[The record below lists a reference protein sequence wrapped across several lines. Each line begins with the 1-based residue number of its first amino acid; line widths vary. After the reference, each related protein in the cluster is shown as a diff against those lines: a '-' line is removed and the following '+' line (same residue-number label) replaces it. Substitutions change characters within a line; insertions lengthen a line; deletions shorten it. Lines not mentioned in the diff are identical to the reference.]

1 MKHKL
6 LTILS
11 AILPLSALS
20 QSISLDECRSLARDN
35 YPAIKQYGLIEQ
47 VKQIN
52 VANADKA
59 WLPQVGVS
67 AGATAFTDVLKNN
80 ARTQAMGVD
89 MKNYAAS
96 GEVSVNQSVYDGGQ
110 IAANK
115 RIACAQAEVD
125 KRRNDITMYGV
136 YEQVEQ
142 AYFAVLALDKQIE
155 QTRLLQSDLQLSRKN
170 VESLVKGGL
179 ANESD
184 VDAVAVEQV
193 KAAQQLES
201 LGATRNASLQVLST
215 LIGKQLGGTTQL
227 QLPDCSQQ
235 ADGGFGKARPE
246 YAIYDAQDRLLDE
259 QRKALDARLRP
270 TVGLFGMGMVHTS
283 VTPLARN
290 GLLLGGITL
299 KWNIG
304 ALYTRKNDIAKLQLQ
319 RNGNNVAREAFLF
332 NVRLQNENVNGSI
345 ASLRKQIEQDDEIVR
360 LRERIRSKS
369 QKKVELG
376 TESVNE
382 MLRDVIAVSQARLQK
397 AIHQV
402 QLAKEYYRLKN
413 INND

>member
-6 LTILS
+6 LTILG
-11 AILPLSALS
+11 AVLPLAALS
-20 QSISLDECRSLARDN
+20 QSLTLDECRRLARDN

-47 VKQIN
+47 ARQIN
-52 VANADKA
+52 VANAGKA

-67 AGATAFTDVLKNN
+67 AGATAFTDVLSDN
-80 ARTQAMGVD
+80 ARTQAMGID
-89 MKNYAAS
+89 MKNYVVS
-96 GEVSVNQSVYDGGQ
+96 GTVSVNQSVYDGGQ
-110 IAANK
+110 IAASK
-115 RIACAQAEVD
+115 RIASAQAEVD
-125 KRRNDITMYGV
+125 KCKNDITVYGV

-142 AYFAVLALDKQIE
+142 AYFAVLTLDKQME
-155 QTRLLQSDLQLSRKN
+155 QTRLLQSDLALSRKN

-184 VDAVAVEQV
+184 VDAVAAEQV

-201 LGATRNASLQVLST
+201 LGATRSATLQVLGT
-215 LIGKQLGGTTQL
+215 LIGQRLDNAAEL
-227 QLPDCSQQ
+227 QLPLCSQPS
-235 ADGGFGKARPE
+235 DSCIGKARPE

-259 QRKALDARLRP
+259 QRKALDARLHP
-270 TVGLFGMGMVHTS
+270 TVGLFGMGMLHTS

-290 GLLLGGITL
+290 GLLLGGVTL

-304 ALYTRKNDIAKLQLQ
+304 ALYTRKNDIAALQLQ
-319 RNGNNVAREAFLF
+319 RSGNDVARESFLRG
-332 NVRLQNENVNGSI
+332 VKLQSESVNGNI

-369 QKKVELG
+369 QKKVALG

-382 MLRDVIAVSQARLQK
+382 MLRDVIAVSQAKQQK

-402 QLAKEYYRLKN
+402 QLIKECYRLKN

>member
-1 MKHKL
+1 MGHKL
-6 LTILS
+6 LTILG

-20 QSISLDECRSLARDN
+20 QSITLDECRSLARDN

-52 VANADKA
+52 VANASKA

-67 AGATAFTDVLKNN
+67 AGATAFTDVLKDN

-89 MKNYAAS
+89 MKNYVAS
-96 GEVSVNQSVYDGGQ
+96 GTVSVNQNVYDGGQ

-115 RIACAQAEVD
+115 R
-125 KRRNDITMYGV
+125 RNDITVYGV

-155 QTRLLQSDLQLSRKN
+155 QTKLLQSDLQLSRKN

-201 LGATRNASLQVLST
+201 LGATRSASLQVLST
-215 LIGKQLGGTTQL
+215 LVGKQLGSAAEL
-227 QLPDCSQQ
+227 QLPVCSKPS
-235 ADGGFGKARPE
+235 DEVLGKNRPE

-259 QRKALDARLRP
+259 QRKALDVRLRP
-270 TVGLFGMGMVHTS
+270 TVGLFGMGMLHTS

-290 GLLLGGITL
+290 GLLLGGVTL

-319 RNGNNVAREAFLF
+319 RSGNDVAREAFLF
-332 NVRLQNENVNGSI
+332 NVKLQNENVNGSI

-382 MLRDVIAVSQARLQK
+382 MLRDVIAVSQARQQK

-402 QLAKEYYRLKN
+402 QLAREYYRLKN